1 MWLNIK
7 KIKILLTCSWLLHW
21 LTLHHII
28 SHPQA
33 NAQHTWPPLSTL
45 QTAVYYI
52 LTVSPTPPV
61 LLSYQ
66 KRGHLTNH
74 KTLKF
79 TQFTNSTGVDC
90 YHHDNAASWS
100 GHQDR
105 WKRQWKQWNYLCW
118 NLQPIMVTAK
128 QQKPPPPSWWKEAS
142 KRKEQNLNSQK
153 QAYFVQ

>member
-1 MWLNIK
+1 MVKHK
-7 KIKILLTCSWLLHW
+7 KNKNLVNMQLALALTHPAPHYISPSSQCSAYLAPVVHFANSSLLHFNSF
-21 LTLHHII
+21 T
-28 SHPQA
+28 
-33 NAQHTWPPLSTL
+33 N
-45 QTAVYYI
+45 
-52 LTVSPTPPV
+52 PPV